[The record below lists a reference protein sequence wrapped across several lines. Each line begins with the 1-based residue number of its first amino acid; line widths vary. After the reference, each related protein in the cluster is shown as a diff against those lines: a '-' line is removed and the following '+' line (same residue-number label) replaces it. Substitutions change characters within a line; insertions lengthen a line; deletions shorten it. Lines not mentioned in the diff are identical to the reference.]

1 VIPEAE
7 KMDTLTVTWDQLY
20 ELLIETL
27 ELFQEYRD
35 QYGYDE
41 EQAKQHAV
49 FATLE
54 RFKLDCPLCGF
65 ALD

>member
-1 VIPEAE
+1 
-7 KMDTLTVTWDQLY
+7 MDTCALAWDQLY
-20 ELLIETL
+20 KLLNETL

-41 EQAKQHAV
+41 EQAKRYAV
-49 FATLE
+49 LAALE
-54 RFKLDCPLCGF
+54 GLKTDCSLYGF

>member
-1 VIPEAE
+1 
-7 KMDTLTVTWDQLY
+7 MDTCTLAWDQLHQ
-20 ELLIETL
+20 LLNEAI

-41 EQAKQHAV
+41 EQAKRHAV
-49 FATLE
+49 LAALE
-54 RFKLDCPLCGF
+54 GLKADCALYSY

>member
-1 VIPEAE
+1 
-7 KMDTLTVTWDQLY
+7 MDACTLTWDQLY
-20 ELLIETL
+20 KLLSEAL
-27 ELFQEYRD
+27 ELFRKYRD

-54 RFKLDCPLCGF
+54 GLRLEFPVHGF